1 MGVGEGLVEVVAI
14 SLPIVLAHVFSFP
27 DEIFSIVANEGEF
40 ASAQV
45 TADERSGIGDVG
57 GRVLHAGFG
66 IFQIT
71 LHSGKS
77 DVAEG
82 VSLAVLGQLNA
93 GCRGFVGGDCLGE
106 GGESGVSVLGGVV
119 LCRLDGVLQCGA
131 CSVVCGGI
139 AGTGFAERIRC
150 MGCADGECLF
160 FVVDFVGA
168 AGDFFDGERAVDDAI
183 AVGDFFKEEAD
194 AVVLLERHGGVGRA
208 SEADLF
214 AECPAGGE
222 GLGSIGR
229 RGVDFLIPDGDV
241 VASAAERNRMKH
253 DGLLHAG
260 GVVHHVVQHE
270 DFTVRS
276 AVRVSETAGHIVT
289 ADHRAPGAGGV
300 GVIAGGGVEG
310 EEVEVATA
318 SFAAAQHDG
327 AVGQFFAF
335 RLVASAGGTVIH
347 GAEDVPV
354 FSKVVGIDHAV
365 TLVLGPEGGVEAI
378 VLVFFHHAT
387 LHDAT

>member
-1 MGVGEGLVEVVAI
+1 
-14 SLPIVLAHVFSFP
+14 
-27 DEIFSIVANEGEF
+27 
-40 ASAQV
+40 
-45 TADERSGIGDVG
+45 
-57 GRVLHAGFG
+57 
-66 IFQIT
+66 
-71 LHSGKS
+71 
-77 DVAEG
+77 
-82 VSLAVLGQLNA
+82 
-93 GCRGFVGGDCLGE
+93 
-106 GGESGVSVLGGVV
+106 
-119 LCRLDGVLQCGA
+119 
-131 CSVVCGGI
+131 
-139 AGTGFAERIRC
+139 
-150 MGCADGECLF
+150 
-160 FVVDFVGA
+160 
-168 AGDFFDGERAVDDAI
+168 
-183 AVGDFFKEEAD
+183 
-194 AVVLLERHGGVGRA
+194 
-208 SEADLF
+208 
-214 AECPAGGE
+214 
-222 GLGSIGR
+222 
-229 RGVDFLIPDGDV
+229 
-241 VASAAERNRMKH
+241 MKH